1 LLETSTYW
9 ETPLAW
15 EWWGRG
21 NPIINIRHYRSRSSG
36 TMYLIQVIADPRN
49 EMVLKRAFD
58 NLVEQIG
65 AYQFMNISTGKMCC
79 EWLYHDVV
87 NR

>member
-1 LLETSTYW
+1 
-9 ETPLAW
+9 
-15 EWWGRG
+15 
-21 NPIINIRHYRSRSSG
+21 
-36 TMYLIQVIADPRN
+36 MYLIQVIADPRN